1 MFGLAKQK
9 KEWRRAAPDWSRE
22 DLCIGRE
29 IKEKTAISSLG
40 ADDQTGPEQQMEEQ
54 KVVMAYD
61 MSPLSVVTSFWFFS
75 TK

>member
-29 IKEKTAISSLG
+29 IKEKAAISSLC
-40 ADDQTGPEQQMEEQ
+40 ADDQTGPKQQMEEQ

-61 MSPLSVVTSFWFFS
+61 ISPFSAVTSFWFFS
-75 TK
+75 PK